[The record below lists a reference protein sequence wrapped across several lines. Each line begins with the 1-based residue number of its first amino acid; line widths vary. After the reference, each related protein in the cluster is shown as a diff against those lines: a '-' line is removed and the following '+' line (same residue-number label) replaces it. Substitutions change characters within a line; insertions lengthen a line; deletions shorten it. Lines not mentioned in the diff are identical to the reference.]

1 MAQGRHSKNRLIGNF
16 DDIKQYRLLTTALI

>member
-1 MAQGRHSKNRLIGNF
+1 MAQGRHSENRLIGNF